1 MYLIQ
6 LLIVAVVVYFVS
18 VFFVSRSNS
27 SETKRAAFVFV
38 FVKACNG
45 GTWGKGETG
54 GCGRDR
60 LQTCQTTFPH
70 LVGKTSEASMTF
82 QDVHQSAP

>member
-1 MYLIQ
+1 M
-6 LLIVAVVVYFVS
+6 VEHGENV
-18 VFFVSRSNS
+18 
-27 SETKRAAFVFV
+27 KR
-38 FVKACNG
+38 G
-45 GTWGKGETG
+45 GKVETG

-60 LQTCQTTFPH
+60 LQTCQKTFPH